1 MTAVNSR
8 TVLNASRVRSNC
20 GYRWRPAY
28 SNPPPS
34 AIAIIPKMINSV
46 LTTSRYEGRPKKRAR
61 QPWERSLV
69 SANLGNRMGKRSDE
83 LTKSGDRSPQ
93 STDELLGE
101 TEQLL
106 SGTDADAGDSSARP
120 AADRES
126 DPAAP
131 ESRSSSSSRRLSLS
145 SALSLPSVPSP
156 DGYFSPKA
164 FLALALLIGTGLL
177 VGGMT
182 IPIAGRIVGMFAVAF
197 AVGLLTSQRRYLEM
211 TAAGVSVGGIAA
223 LANHTILAVA
233 GSWQAVTA
241 VGVSAGLAA
250 CVGGYYFG
258 RDLRD
263 GLFRDVE

>member
-1 MTAVNSR
+1 
-8 TVLNASRVRSNC
+8 
-20 GYRWRPAY
+20 
-28 SNPPPS
+28 
-34 AIAIIPKMINSV
+34 
-46 LTTSRYEGRPKKRAR
+46 
-61 QPWERSLV
+61 
-69 SANLGNRMGKRSDE
+69 MGERSDE
-83 LTKSGDRSPQ
+83 LTETGDRSPR
-93 STDELLGE
+93 STDELLSE

-106 SGTDADAGDSSARP
+106 SGSNADVDEPSARAAATDDRTPEAAASEP
-120 AADRES
+120 A
-126 DPAAP
+126 
-131 ESRSSSSSRRLSLS
+131 SSRTSRLPSLS
-145 SALSLPSVPSP
+145 SVLSVPSAP
-156 DGYFSPKA
+156 SLYRYFSPKA
-164 FLALALLIGTGLL
+164 FLALVLVVGTGLL

-197 AVGLLTSQRRYLEM
+197 AVGLFTSKRRYLEM

-250 CVGGYYFG
+250 CLGGYYFG